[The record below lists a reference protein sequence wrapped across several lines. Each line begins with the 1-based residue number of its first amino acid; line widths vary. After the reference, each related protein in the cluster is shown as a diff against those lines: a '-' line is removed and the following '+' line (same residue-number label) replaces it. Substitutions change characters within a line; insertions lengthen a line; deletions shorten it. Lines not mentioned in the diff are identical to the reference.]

1 MNDFNKTITNYAH
14 SKDGEIYIYDSEGK
28 EIALAEY
35 MRQHCELNK
44 DMEVTVNDMLGG
56 ELCAG
61 CSGCPMF
68 TLMLAC
74 MQVSRLRAEKDKLE
88 ATLFAVVRNSIV
100 LPVGMRMG
108 KSQKGITDMTF
119 DTIKELQAQ
128 IDYKAVKKIMEN
140 ENNDGQAK

>member
-1 MNDFNKTITNYAH
+1 MTDFNERLINYAH

-44 DMEVTVNDMLGG
+44 DMEVTANDMLDG

-61 CSGCPMF
+61 CSKCPMF

-74 MQVSRLRAEKDKLE
+74 MQASRLRAEKDKLE
-88 ATLFAVVRNSIV
+88 ATLFTVVRNSIV
-100 LPVGMRMG
+100 LPVGLRRG
-108 KSQKGITDMTF
+108 KSQKEITDMTF
-119 DTIKELQAQ
+119 DTMKELQAQ
-128 IDYKAVKKIMEN
+128 IDYKAVKKIMEDNKN
-140 ENNDGQAK
+140 EKNIK